1 MQEIILQVGA
11 LLLGSV
17 PTLILFVF
25 LVIAYQFLVQTPLTK
40 MLAERRARTLGAV
53 EAAQKSI
60 TAAEVRAAEYAEQ
73 LRLARTEVFRTR
85 ELKMQEWAADR
96 EAAIAV
102 ARARAAEQVHKAHAA
117 LTTEVVVARQSLL
130 ASADELAMQVVRA
143 ILPQGTE
150 QTTGQATGGI
160 R

>member
-73 LRLARTEVFRTR
+73 LRLARAEVFRAR
-85 ELKMQEWAADR
+85 EQKMQEWAAER
-96 EAAIAV
+96 EAAVAA
-102 ARARAAEQVHKAHAA
+102 ARARAAEQVNQAHAA
-117 LTTEVVVARQSLL
+117 LAAEVAVARQSLL

-143 ILPQGTE
+143 ILPHGAE
-150 QTTGQATGGI
+150 QAAGQAAGGI

>member
-53 EAAQKSI
+53 ETAQKSI
-60 TAAEVRAAEYAEQ
+60 AAAEAHAAEYAEQ
-73 LRLARTEVFRTR
+73 LRQARAEIFRAR
-85 ELKMQEWAADR
+85 EQKMQQWAADR
-96 EAAIAV
+96 EAAIAQ
-102 ARARAAEQVHKAHAA
+102 AREQAASQVGKAHAA
-117 LTTEVVVARQSLL
+117 LAAEVATARQTLL
-130 ASADELAMQVVRA
+130 SSADELAMLVVRA
-143 ILPQGTE
+143 ILPRTAG
-150 QTTGQATGGI
+150 QTSGQTAGGM